1 MHRWTA
7 KAHHGVSHMRPAYR
21 SNTAFG
27 LAATAGL
34 FAAALATALPARAA
48 HIEIGFLTCKVA
60 GGIGFVFGSSK
71 ELECNFK
78 GPHGSEQYH
87 GSIDRFGIDLG
98 FTDGAK
104 IVWTVLAP
112 SKDVPAGALAGNYA
126 GVSAEATAGLGIGAN
141 ALLGGSNKSIALQ
154 PLSVQGQEGLNVAVG
169 VAELRLRPGA

>member
-1 MHRWTA
+1 
-7 KAHHGVSHMRPAYR
+7 MRPVHR
-21 SNTAFG
+21 SNTALR
-27 LAATAGL
+27 LAAVAGL
-34 FAAALATALPARAA
+34 FAAAVATALPARAA

-71 ELECNFK
+71 ELECTFK
-78 GPHGSEQYH
+78 GPHGSEPYH

-112 SKDVPAGALAGNYA
+112 SKDVAAGALAGNYA

-169 VAELRLRPGA
+169 VAEIRLRPGA